1 MRRGQQFNCWDQDD
15 LLRWKFV
22 FGKPMQFW
30 CTRFSGR
37 LRHPLFQLL
46 ALLTPMFRG
55 LCPDIAPGVVPRH
68 CSRGCAQTLF
78 RGLCPDIV
86 PGVVPRHCS
95 GGCAQTLFRGLCP
108 DIVLGVVPTNVP
120 GVVPRHCSGGCAQA
134 LFRGLCPDIA
144 PGVVPRHCSG
154 GCTQSQA
161 RLLVQ
166 IMILYMYLV
175 RLPKDPLK
183 ALEVTSFVCKRTCC
197 FSTKICQNVHVVFF
211 CMKRVV

>member
-78 RGLCPDIV
+78 RGLYPVTGQAFSIDNDFVYVFGKIAKGSTQGFGSDLICLQKDLLLFNQNMPK
-86 PGVVPRHCS
+86 
-95 GGCAQTLFRGLCP
+95 CARRLFLHEILQREWSKAW
-108 DIVLGVVPTNVP
+108 
-120 GVVPRHCSGGCAQA
+120 R
-134 LFRGLCPDIA
+134 
-144 PGVVPRHCSG
+144 
-154 GCTQSQA
+154 
-161 RLLVQ
+161 
-166 IMILYMYLV
+166 MINQCQFTI
-175 RLPKDPLK
+175 LP
-183 ALEVTSFVCKRTCC
+183 LE
-197 FSTKICQNVHVVFF
+197 
-211 CMKRVV
+211 